1 MRFPVR
7 MVALAASIKDYP
19 LGSFPALKMTEDQES
34 AVNLANTPFHD
45 PVLSREAVERL
56 CVRSGSVYVD
66 ATAGEGGHS
75 LALLQASAPSGRV
88 LGIDRDPLSL
98 ARARK
103 RLELFG
109 NRFIPAEGN
118 YADIYPIAQRS
129 KYTSVNGILLDLGLS
144 SWQLES
150 SGAGFSFQRN
160 EPLDMRFDRGG
171 SLPTASDLINFTS
184 EDELIKILFNFGEEP
199 KARAIA
205 KSIVLSRSKFPI
217 ETTAQLLNILKAIP
231 GLGRGRRT
239 HPATRTFQAFRIA
252 VNEEL
257 TNLYKGIIGAITLLE
272 SGGRL
277 AIISYHSLEDRLV
290 KQTFSTESTD
300 CICDKTLPVCICG
313 HQAVIRIINRRII
326 TPTSTEVRSNPRS
339 RSARMRVIEKI

>member
-1 MRFPVR
+1 

-19 LGSFPALKMTEDQES
+19 LGNFPALKMTEDQES
-34 AVNLANTPFHD
+34 AVNLANTPLHD
-45 PVLSREAVERL
+45 PVLSREAVEHL

-118 YADIYPIAQRS
+118 FADIYPIAQRS
-129 KYTSVNGILLDLGLS
+129 KYTSANGILLDLGLS

-184 EDELIKILFNFGEEP
+184 EEELIRILFDFGEEP

-205 KSIVLSRSKFPI
+205 KSIILSRSKFRI

-257 TNLYKGIIGAITLLE
+257 TNLQKGIIGAISLLA

-277 AIISYHSLEDRLV
+277 AIISYHSLEDRIV

-313 HQAVIRIINRRII
+313 HQAIIRIINRRII

>member
-1 MRFPVR
+1 
-7 MVALAASIKDYP
+7 MVALAASIKYYP
-19 LGSFPALKMTEDQES
+19 LGNFPALKMTEDQES
-34 AVNLANTPFHD
+34 AVNLANTPLHD
-45 PVLSREAVERL
+45 PVLSREAVEHL

-118 YADIYPIAQRS
+118 FADIYPIAQRS
-129 KYTSVNGILLDLGLS
+129 KYTSANGILLDLGLS

-184 EDELIKILFNFGEEP
+184 EEELIRILFDFGEEP

-205 KSIVLSRSKFPI
+205 KSIILSRSKFRI

-257 TNLYKGIIGAITLLE
+257 TNLQKGIIGAISLLA

-300 CICDKTLPVCICG
+300 CICDKTIPVCICG

>member
-7 MVALAASIKDYP
+7 MVALAASIKYYP
-19 LGSFPALKMTEDQES
+19 IDDVPYLKMNDDNET
-34 AVNLANTPFHD
+34 AVNLDNTPVHD
-45 PVLSREAVERL
+45 PVLSREAVEHL

-98 ARARK
+98 ARAK
-103 RLELFG
+103 IRLELFG
-109 NRFIPAEGN
+109 NRFTPAAGN
-118 YADIYPIAQRS
+118 YADIYPIAQKS
-129 KYTSVNGILLDLGLS
+129 KYAPANGILIDLGLS

-160 EPLDMRFDRGG
+160 EPLDMRFDREG
-171 SLPTASDLINFTS
+171 SLPTAADLINSAS
-184 EDELIKILFNFGEEP
+184 EEELIRILFDFGEEP

-205 KSIVLSRSKFPI
+205 KSIILSRPKYPI
-217 ETTAQLLNILKAIP
+217 ETTGQLLNILKTVP

-257 TNLYKGIIGAITLLE
+257 TNLQKGIIGAISLLE

-290 KQTFSTESTD
+290 KQAFLKESTN
-300 CICDKTLPVCICG
+300 CICDKTLPICICE

-326 TPTSTEVRSNPRS
+326 TASSTEVRSNPRS
-339 RSARMRVIEKI
+339 RSARMRVIEKL